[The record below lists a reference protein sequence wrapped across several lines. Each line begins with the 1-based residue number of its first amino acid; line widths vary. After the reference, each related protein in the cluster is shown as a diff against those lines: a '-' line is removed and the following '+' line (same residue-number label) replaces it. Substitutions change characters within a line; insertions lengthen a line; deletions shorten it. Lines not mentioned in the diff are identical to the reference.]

1 MGPNEWTHLLGNVV
15 NRQKLTHKGI
25 KKERK
30 TGLQREDLLDF
41 QLEDSPSDDW
51 LGRIQL
57 VRVFKNGE
65 S

>member
-15 NRQKLTHKGI
+15 NSETLTHKGI

-30 TGLQREDLLDF
+30 TGLQRKDSLDF